1 MPEKMAKSAR
11 RATFGLPKVPVAVC
25 TSLGLAGRPEKRE
38 YPRQI
43 GSHPGNPGVNGCIR
57 VAGLLGMMRGSNAN
71 RRNPTLVATRIPPG
85 GNLPFYGK

>member
-1 MPEKMAKSAR
+1 MGGVRPNAREKRAKSAL

-43 GSHPGNPGVNGCIR
+43 GSHPGNPGLD
-57 VAGLLGMMRGSNAN
+57 GLANCMRQRSLAISSKNN
-71 RRNPTLVATRIPPG
+71 R
-85 GNLPFYGK
+85 